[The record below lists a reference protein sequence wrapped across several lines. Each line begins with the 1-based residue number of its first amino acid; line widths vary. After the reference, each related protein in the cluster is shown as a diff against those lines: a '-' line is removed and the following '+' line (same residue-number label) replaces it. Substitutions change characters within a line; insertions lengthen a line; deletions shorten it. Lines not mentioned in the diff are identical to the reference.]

1 MMSLGNSFKAAGNN
15 RPCEGVRPGTGGGRR
30 RGAARRFSVW
40 PCEIV
45 KIETHDTR
53 AVGAVETRTTYFFWV
68 LFLNALKAHS
78 LHTDKPSQMVSGSK
92 EQVHV
97 TKWEGTQR
105 SCGGGGKEWFG
116 CRSSQSAADWS
127 FTQAGGAYNW
137 LFVAVRGMNM
147 CVCLCLPL
155 PTRDST
161 QTLTPWAHVCVFF
174 VVVVIA

>member
-1 MMSLGNSFKAAGNN
+1 M
-15 RPCEGVRPGTGGGRR
+15 
-30 RGAARRFSVW
+30 
-40 PCEIV
+40 

-105 SCGGGGKEWFG
+105 SCGGGV
-116 CRSSQSAADWS
+116 RSDLAADPPS
-127 FTQAGGAYNW
+127 QLQTGA
-137 LFVAVRGMNM
+137 LRRQVE
-147 CVCLCLPL
+147 
-155 PTRDST
+155 PTIGS
-161 QTLTPWAHVCVFF
+161 LLL
-174 VVVVIA
+174 